1 MKICNVIISN
11 FYKEGYGYQEN
22 ILPQKQMQNGHDVCI
37 ITCHNNGKQ
46 APCEYINDRGVRV
59 VVLSKKQSWL
69 QKIPVL
75 TAGVD
80 KSIGLHESLVK
91 ECPDVIFAHGIY
103 AHDHHW
109 IIKYKKEH
117 PNVKLFVDNHADY
130 YNNKGYNSIAGKL
143 TRFLYIKPM
152 LNKLTP
158 LVEKYWGVVPWRVK
172 FLREIFGLP
181 AEKTELLIMGGDEN
195 LVDWHNKDSIKREI
209 RTKYKIPED
218 AFLIVSGGKIDRAK
232 NFDKLIDAVTELQN
246 NNIFLLLFGNLE
258 PDMQYLKKFH
268 NSQVVLTGWLPADD
282 AYSLY
287 LSADL
292 GFFPGTHSVLW
303 EQACLC
309 GLPCVFKD
317 WDGGFNHVDR
327 KGHCILLKDPNKKN
341 ISELIIKLYG
351 NDEMFQTMKEKA
363 IAERLFFS
371 YKEIAKHSILS

>member
-1 MKICNVIISN
+1 MKICNVVISN

-59 VVLSKKQSWL
+59 VVLPKKQSWL
-69 QKIPVL
+69 QRIPVL
-75 TAGVD
+75 TASVD
-80 KSIGLHESLVK
+80 KSIGLYENLVK

-103 AHDHHW
+103 AHDYQW
-109 IIKYKKEH
+109 IVKYKKEH

-130 YNNKGYNSIAGKL
+130 YNNKGYNSVAGKL
-143 TRFLYIKPM
+143 TRLLYSKPM
-152 LNKLTP
+152 LNKITP

-181 AEKTELLIMGGDEN
+181 VVKTDLLIMGGDEN
-195 LVDWHNKDSIKREI
+195 LVDWSNREAIKREI
-209 RTKYKIPED
+209 RSKYNVPED

-232 NFDKLIDAVTELQN
+232 NFDKLIDAVIALN
-246 NNIFLLLFGNLE
+246 NKNVYLLVFGNIE
-258 PDMQYLKKFH
+258 ADMDYLKTFS
-268 NSQVVLTGWLPADD
+268 NSQIILTGWLPSDD
-282 AYSLY
+282 AYLLY
-287 LSADL
+287 LAADL

-327 KGHCILLKDPNKKN
+327 NGNCILLKSPDKN
-341 ISELIIKLYG
+341 NILNTLNQLTTDNELYLC
-351 NDEMFQTMKEKA
+351 MKNRA
-363 IAERLFFS
+363 IEERLFFS
-371 YKEIAKHSILS
+371 YQEIAKRSIQS

>member
-1 MKICNVIISN
+1 MKICNVVISN

-37 ITCHNNGKQ
+37 ITCYNNGKQ

-69 QKIPVL
+69 QRIPVL

-80 KSIGLHESLVK
+80 KSIGLYESLVK

-103 AHDHHW
+103 AHDYRW

-130 YNNKGYNSIAGKL
+130 YNNKGYNSITGKL

-152 LNKLTP
+152 HNKITP

-172 FLREIFGLP
+172 FLREIYGLP
-181 AEKTELLIMGGDEN
+181 VEKTDLLIMGGDEN
-195 LVDWHNKDSIKREI
+195 LVDWRNREI
-209 RTKYKIPED
+209 IKSEIRRKYNVPEN
-218 AFLIVSGGKIDRAK
+218 AFLVVSGGKIDRAK
-232 NFDKLIDAVTELQN
+232 NFDKLIDAVIALN
-246 NNIFLLLFGNLE
+246 NKNVFLLLFGNIE
-258 PDMQYLKKFH
+258 ADMDYLKTFKNTQIIF
-268 NSQVVLTGWLPADD
+268 TGWLPSDD
-282 AYSLY
+282 AYL
-287 LSADL
+287 LFLAADL

-317 WDGGFNHVDR
+317 WDSGFNHVDR
-327 KGHCILLKDPNKKN
+327 NGNCFLLKSPDQNN
-341 ISELIIKLYG
+341 ILDTLKRLTEDKELYQSMR
-351 NDEMFQTMKEKA
+351 NRA
-363 IAERLFFS
+363 IEERLFFS
-371 YKEIAKHSILS
+371 YQEIAKHSIQP